1 MIISRICV
9 LIVVFILIS
18 VGGMLLSKI
27 FDDCSE
33 FLLTPYIFACMGF
46 SFFLCIYLVQKGV
59 I

>member
-27 FDDCSE
+27 FDDGSE
-33 FLLTPYIFACMGF
+33 FLLTPYIFVCLGF
-46 SFFLCIYLVQKGV
+46 SFFLCMYLVQKGV

>member
-1 MIISRICV
+1 MIISRVCV

-18 VGGMLLSKI
+18 VSGMLLSKI

-33 FLLTPYIFACMGF
+33 FLLTPYMKICKGF
-46 SFFLCIYLVQKGV
+46 SFFLCMYLVQKGV

>member
-18 VGGMLLSKI
+18 VSGMLLSKI

-33 FLLTPYIFACMGF
+33 FLLTPYIFACLGF
-46 SFFLCIYLVQKGV
+46 SFFLCMYLVQKGV